1 MLLPFQ
7 GAINVTTV
15 PGALPRAVRSLGFQP
30 ADSNGGVSLLISDE
44 PILCVV
50 FTDIYKTCCWT
61 KWKKVPTFMEGA
73 GSFLPF
79 LLKIISV
86 LKVFKVFKAIKD
98 NNANLLPYSLYS
110 SLPFLLP

>member
-1 MLLPFQ
+1 
-7 GAINVTTV
+7 
-15 PGALPRAVRSLGFQP
+15 
-30 ADSNGGVSLLISDE
+30 
-44 PILCVV
+44 
-50 FTDIYKTCCWT
+50 
-61 KWKKVPTFMEGA
+61 MEGA

-110 SLPFLLP
+110 SLPFLLYLLPPFFPYIIICPLTSLTSHNFFNSLIQTHKNSIPPNFG

>member
-1 MLLPFQ
+1 MCCFYGHLQDVLL
-7 GAINVTTV
+7 NEV
-15 PGALPRAVRSLGFQP
+15 
-30 ADSNGGVSLLISDE
+30 
-44 PILCVV
+44 
-50 FTDIYKTCCWT
+50 
-61 KWKKVPTFMEGA
+61 KKVPTFMEGA